1 MLFMLLLAAPP
12 AAADGMPMYAEAEFE
27 GGDPEEAF
35 KSIFESRQLAEVELL
50 NDSHERINLFLSVY
64 SLDPGTNLSV
74 AVPLRTVPAY
84 ISGTPVGERDF
95 RERFF
100 IEEAEDEVVRQD
112 TGDAWGRVADGARD
126 AVTFAFGSLV
136 CSMPGEYLRE
146 NVHADVEGTPSLW
159 WGGGMLSGGDEGYDP
174 DLLQHYEFDG
184 FTVDVRRVGAGPT
197 LDEYLA
203 GGGMRTTSAMPVGA
217 YGDQYLAVIES
228 RTRPP
233 IEEDEFEAVRAYDP
247 DIVSYIQER
256 ASKNPDLD
264 EDGIEALKEHIFEDG
279 DMGVYRA
286 NHTVQRAVAKL
297 VEAVYGRVDF
307 AGEALAI
314 DLPLDG
320 GKVFFPLGTSVGW
333 PNEVGDIDVL
343 FRVPEDRDLE
353 VRGARDAFF
362 NGSHWYLFEMEGANP
377 DYDLDSPVTTASEGN
392 RKDRQFAAALTDNAG
407 ALGALVAVGVL
418 MALWAVAVVVAGR
431 ARGAKG
437 PGLRRPHVWLLLVA
451 AVLLSLPGAVLAY
464 LVWRPMALDAL
475 RRHRPS
481 VAAVA
486 MFPMAV
492 AAFAVGVAL

>member
-84 ISGTPVGERDF
+84 VSGTPVGERDF

-233 IEEDEFEAVRAYDP
+233 IAEDEFEALTAFDAG
-247 DIVSYIQER
+247 IVSFLQNETR
-256 ASKNPDLD
+256 DHPDLD
-264 EDGIEALKEHIFEDG
+264 GDGVTALKERIG
-279 DMGVYRA
+279 DDFRLNHA
-286 NHTVQRAVAKL
+286 NRTVQRAAMKL
-297 VEAVYGRVDF
+297 VDAVYGRVDF

-314 DLPLDG
+314 DLPLDV

-343 FRVPEDRDLE
+343 FRVPEDRDLK

-362 NGSHWYLFEMEGANP
+362 NGSHWYLVEMEGANP
-377 DYDLDSPVTTASEGN
+377 DYDLDSPLMTASEAN
-392 RKDRQFAAALTDNAG
+392 RKDHRLAATITDNAG
-407 ALGALVAVGVL
+407 ALGALVAAGAIV
-418 MALWAVAVVVAGR
+418 ALWTLAVLFAGR

-437 PGLRRPHVWLLLVA
+437 PGLRRSHVWLLLGA
-451 AVLLSLPGAVLAY
+451 AVVLSLPGAVLTY
-464 LVWRPMALDAL
+464 ILWRPMTLDAL
-475 RRHRPS
+475 RRHRPA
-481 VAAVA
+481 VAAAA

-492 AAFAVGVAL
+492 AAFVIGVAL